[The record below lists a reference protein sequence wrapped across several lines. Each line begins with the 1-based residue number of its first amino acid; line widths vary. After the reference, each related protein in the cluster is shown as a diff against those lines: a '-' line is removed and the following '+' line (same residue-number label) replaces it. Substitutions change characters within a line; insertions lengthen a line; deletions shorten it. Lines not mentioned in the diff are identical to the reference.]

1 MKEFFQFV
9 RRESV
14 EFRTPLIL
22 VAIFSGIVNG
32 LAISVAVRTVFLIRP
47 GEVNVQQLIKLAACV
62 VCFWISK
69 EYVLNRTISIVE
81 DIVER
86 IRYRIL
92 DKIRGTELLLFEQM
106 DSGRIFSTLSTD
118 AITISMSAAAAI
130 NACSSLVMLLFIVM
144 LIGAASLHA
153 LLLTGGMIMLAV
165 FFYLRKSKD
174 VATQLIAASIREN
187 TFYDNLNGVLNGFK
201 EFKLNRAKADDFYQ
215 HELAEVI
222 TETSGLRVKA
232 GKTLNQSVLIG
243 QTFLFFTIA
252 ALLFLLPTIKPTDI
266 SIIGILVPVIL
277 FSAGP
282 IGEIVAAIPAVSKAQ
297 ASIYNIQSLEQAID
311 ASISQVEKEAET
323 APLNPVKF
331 KKIELKEVS
340 FQYPKNGTRPFTIQP
355 FDFELTPGEIVFVVG
370 GNGSGKSTFLKLL
383 TGLYRPEAGTISLND
398 SPVDVLNIADYRNLF
413 STIFTDFYLFKRI
426 LGVKDVE
433 LKPTREMLEEFE
445 LAGKTEISNGM
456 ISDINL
462 STGQKKRLALI
473 IATLDDRPICIFDE
487 WAADQDPVFRRYF
500 YDSILPDLKKRGKTV
515 VAVTHDDHYFD
526 RADRIYEMDYGSFV
540 PFSGGLHKK

>member
-1 MKEFFQFV
+1 MKEFFEFI

-14 EFRTPLIL
+14 EFRAPLIF

-32 LAISVAVRTVFLIRP
+32 LAISVAVHTVFMIRP
-47 GEVNVQQLIKLAACV
+47 GEVNVHQMIKLAACI

-92 DKIRGTELLLFEQM
+92 DKIRGTELLRFEQM

-130 NACSSLVMLLFIVM
+130 NACSSLVMLLFIVL
-144 LIGAASLHA
+144 LIGAASMHA
-153 LLLTGGMIMLAV
+153 LLITGGMILLAV

-174 VATQLIAASIREN
+174 VAAQLIAASIREN

-215 HELAEVI
+215 NELAEVI
-222 TETSGLRVKA
+222 TDTSKLRVKA

-252 ALLFLLPTIKPTDI
+252 ALLFLLPTIKPTDV

-311 ASISQVEKEAET
+311 ANVSQVEKEAET
-323 APLNPVKF
+323 APLNPVKLE
-331 KKIELKEVS
+331 KVELRGIS
-340 FQYPKNGTRPFTIQP
+340 FQYPKNGSRPFTIQP
-355 FDFELTPGEIVFVVG
+355 FDFDLTPGEIVFVVG

-383 TGLYRPEAGTISLND
+383 TGLYRPEAGTISMNG

-487 WAADQDPVFRRYF
+487 WAADQDPVFRKYF
-500 YDSILPDLKKRGKTV
+500 YDSILPALKKRGKTV